1 MNNEPL
7 EKYKKLDEL
16 FLESR
21 KGVYGWRKAFT
32 ISIEKVFAET
42 PIHTII
48 ELKEV
53 LDRLQDDVS
62 LKVDRNEYE
71 ALFTS
76 YEIEN
81 DKLTIHGCTKG
92 KLSDHIK
99 RIDKDIKEVKS
110 GPKIKIYID
119 KTDGIYLDKETKKP
133 NYAIHSDSDRYRIIK
148 ALKTGK
154 KIENPQLFILMKTE
168 VVEPIDQFDYKTR
181 DSRAR
186 QVSKN
191 IKKINDNII
200 DNLDVDKDLIIHTTS
215 GYAINND
222 VFELKFM

>member
-1 MNNEPL
+1 MNEEPL
-7 EKYKKLDEL
+7 GIYKQLDEL
-16 FLESR
+16 FLQSR
-21 KGVYGWRKAFT
+21 NRVYGWRKAFT
-32 ISIEKVFAET
+32 ISIEKIFAET
-42 PIHTII
+42 SISTII
-48 ELKEV
+48 KLKEV
-53 LDRLQDDVS
+53 LDRLQDDAS

-71 ALFTS
+71 PLFTS

-81 DKLTIHGCTKG
+81 GQLTIHGCTKD
-92 KLSDHIK
+92 KLDDHIE
-99 RIDKDIKEVKS
+99 RINKNIKKEKS
-110 GPKIKIYID
+110 GQKIKIYID
-119 KTDGIYLDKETKKP
+119 ETDGIYLDEETKRP